1 MKRTTVI
8 VPLTLPRLSDPA
20 AAHLI
25 AVLHELLTLIEHHY
39 GTQAH
44 RHRKHRRDLDAP
56 RPRDP
61 PAQQRNDPF

>member
-20 AAHLI
+20 AAHLLE
-25 AVLHELLTLIEHHY
+25 VLHELLDLIERHY
-39 GTQAH
+39 GAQAH
-44 RHRKHRRDLDAP
+44 RHRKRRRDPDTP

-61 PAQQRNDPF
+61 PPPHDDPF